1 MLTPMVKGL
10 VMAGGIAVGGVME
23 LFELQ
28 NGIQAVDVLLGLQVL
43 VLTALWQLGREVS
56 GFRAGLLT
64 KATPREVR
72 EEVKLAVRDDLA
84 GPRVMTEG
92 ES

>member
-1 MLTPMVKGL
+1 MVKGL

-23 LFELQ
+23 LFEMQ
-28 NGIQAVDVLLGLQVL
+28 NGIQAVDVLLGLNVL

-56 GFRAGLLT
+56 SFQAGLLT

-72 EEVKLAVRDDLA
+72 DEVKLAVQDALA
-84 GPRVMTEG
+84 GPRVAEG
-92 ES
+92 DS

>member
-10 VMAGGIAVGGVME
+10 VMAGGIAVGAVME
-23 LFELQ
+23 IFEMQ
-28 NGIQAVDVLLGLQVL
+28 NGIQAIDVLLGLQIL

-56 GFRAGLLT
+56 GFQAGLLT
-64 KATPREVR
+64 KVTQREVC
-72 EEVKLAVRDDLA
+72 EEVQRAIEDYKHPEA
-84 GPRVMTEG
+84 